1 MIRST
6 AVLTDENGLID
17 RAAGGDREAFGI
29 LYERNSLRVF
39 RHAYFLTGN
48 SALAEDI
55 TAQTFLKA
63 LEAIHRYEHRG
74 IAFKSWLLRIA
85 CNLVIN
91 YRKSAKNNGHSE
103 LPDTLESPS
112 AFYSPEASAQLKADG
127 ELVWSQVRKLS
138 PEQRQIVVLRFLDDL
153 SYADIA
159 GLLDK
164 SVGAVRI
171 LQFRALRNLRSLI
184 QNDLNHS
191 FNLRA
196 G

>member
-1 MIRST
+1 MSRSN

-17 RAAGGDREAFGI
+17 RAAGGDREAFGV

-74 IAFKSWLLRIA
+74 VAFKSWLLRIA

-91 YRKSAKNNGHSE
+91 HRKSSKNNGHSS
-103 LPDTLESPS
+103 LPDTLEEPS
-112 AFYSPEASAQLKADG
+112 AFYSPEASAQMKADG
-127 ELVWSQVRKLS
+127 ELVWGQVRKLS
-138 PEQRQIVVLRFLDDL
+138 PEQRQVVVLRFLDDL

-159 GLLDK
+159 ELLGK
-164 SVGAVRI
+164 SVGAVRV

-184 QNDLNHS
+184 QGDLN
-191 FNLRA
+191 RA
-196 G
+196 YNRRTG